1 MVGASKIL
9 TVSYGTFSCTLEGF
23 EEPFSTMKA
32 IAEYFRDL
40 AADDRYFGAEPPTP
54 DAQMLHQIAEREVQ
68 RRVEAKIQD
77 NGNGVVLRADNAS
90 SPVAAEALRAPEP
103 AADAPHEAPSEAHSH
118 EEPAPE
124 AVPSEAPAAMTAEDS
139 FEEEAFEDQGETLP
153 ASQIPA
159 VAAEDDN
166 AAEDEPLTAP
176 AAAPLAFDSVAAKL
190 LRIRAAVEQARAGAA
205 PVPAVAAT
213 VAAAPALAE
222 TGLRAP
228 ISPTPA
234 AAPVEEVEEAAEIAE
249 APVQAAP
256 EDLATPEDMPE
267 EAAQDVALTDFGT
280 ETEIDED
287 AQAISLA
294 NVQAALRAH
303 PVEANTAEAPTPVES
318 EAPAEANEPE
328 TSEGTPGTTASG
340 SSAAPAE
347 PEPQAQPQ
355 AENENEPLARV
366 RARVIKVRRLD
377 PNAAP
382 QIVPPEAEADDA
394 IEEDIAEA
402 PAAFEAAAQAE
413 AVQPAEDSQPIEVL
427 ASEDEGELAAD
438 ETASDAPEARPDADD
453 AEGTAAR
460 ALVEDEDDSA
470 FAMLDAAAAVTSLAP
485 DAEAEL
491 QAELAAVE
499 REVDAHRRPD
509 RGGRSI
515 LGDSADDD
523 AMSRLMLQTENQLEG
538 AESRRRLSTIAH
550 LKAAVAAKEADRELG
565 ETPEANPDEA
575 MRSYRDDLAR
585 VVRPRR
591 PSVAEGGQSAARRP
605 AAPSD
610 RPAPLVLVSEQRID
624 RPAAT
629 LSANPIRPRRVSSS
643 NLAVDHSDEDPI
655 EMVNRDDSEALA
667 DSHSFAEFA
676 ERIGATSLPDLLEA
690 AAAYSNCVEGLEHF
704 TRPQIMRFAAAVGA
718 ETSAGDGFSREAGLR
733 SFGALLRDGKIKKV
747 KRGQFAISQSSRFIL
762 EARKIAR

>member
-77 NGNGVVLRADNAS
+77 NGNGVVLRADSAS
-90 SPVAAEALRAPEP
+90 SPVAAEALSAPEP
-103 AADAPHEAPSEAHSH
+103 AAEAPHEAPSEAHSH

-139 FEEEAFEDQGETLP
+139 FEEEAFEDQAETLP

-159 VAAEDDN
+159 VAAEDDS

-205 PVPAVAAT
+205 PAPAVAAT

-234 AAPVEEVEEAAEIAE
+234 AAPVEEAAEIAE

-256 EDLATPEDMPE
+256 EDLATPEDTPE

-318 EAPAEANEPE
+318 EAPPEANEPE
-328 TSEGTPGTTASG
+328 TSEGTPGATASG

-347 PEPQAQPQ
+347 PEPQTEPQAQPQ
-355 AENENEPLARV
+355 AENENENENEPLARV

-402 PAAFEAAAQAE
+402 PAAFEAAPQAE
-413 AVQPAEDSQPIEVL
+413 AVQPAEDLQPIEDV
-427 ASEDEGELAAD
+427 AFEDEGELAAD
-438 ETASDAPEARPDADD
+438 EAQPDADD
-453 AEGTAAR
+453 AEGTDTR
-460 ALVEDEDDSA
+460 AHVEDEDEDDSA

-565 ETPEANPDEA
+565 EPPEANPDEA

-655 EMVNRDDSEALA
+655 EMVNRDDSAALA